1 MTPPAGLGVESALA
15 RAEQAAG
22 ASEELLQR
30 GAELSESSEVAEAFW
45 SASRCH
51 HLLLARLSRY
61 DHDISTD

>member
-15 RAEQAAG
+15 RAEQAARAG
-22 ASEELLQR
+22 EELLQR
-30 GAELSESSEVAEAFW
+30 GAEVSQSWDVAEVFW

-51 HLLLARLSRY
+51 HVLLARLSRY

>member
-1 MTPPAGLGVESALA
+1 MTPSCGLRVETALA
-15 RAEQAAG
+15 RAEQAARAG
-22 ASEELLQR
+22 EELLQR
-30 GAELSESSEVAEAFW
+30 GTELSESWEVAEVVC